1 MKELIDKY
9 AQAYAVVY
17 SLEGSEVAGAFLTAR
32 VKLAE
37 AEDTLAKALSEDRH
51 MQELRA
57 YELTVE
63 NLRQKVHSRTI
74 LAAWS
79 FILMAGGA
87 AAWKFL

>member
-1 MKELIDKY
+1 MRKTIEEY
-9 AQAYAVVY
+9 AQAFAVVY
-17 SLEGSEVAGAFLTAR
+17 TLEGMDSQEELLVAQA
-32 VKLAE
+32 KLAE
-37 AEDTLAKALSEDRH
+37 AEDAVDDGLNTH

-57 YELTVE
+57 YELTVS

-79 FILMAGGA
+79 FILMAVGA